1 MPILCGNDVRS
12 FLVKIISIF
21 YCSGVKSSVKKLKS
35 TTDSRRGLYPNSE
48 ALGLALEHYR
58 KTIEIAANVIHE
70 TRKRAEDYDQLL
82 DQHSTAVA
90 QTTDSIKLNGLSGYF
105 FVFY

>member
-1 MPILCGNDVRS
+1 MILHDIN
-12 FLVKIISIF
+12 ISRL
-21 YCSGVKSSVKKLKS
+21 G
-35 TTDSRRGLYPNSE
+35 SRVL
-48 ALGLALEHYR
+48 
-58 KTIEIAANVIHE
+58 EIAANVIHE

-105 FVFY
+105 LCFTCPFLCCIVCHILYICFFMKRNEICITF